1 MESCRAAS
9 LCLMWTLWKEWN
21 GRAFNDVEWSN
32 QAIKSLFLY
41 TFVNWVRVYIEDQT
55 FSLIDFIDWLFL
67 KLGDDFF
74 CLLTA

>member
-1 MESCRAAS
+1 MESCRVAS
-9 LCLMWTLWKEWN
+9 LCLMWTLWKERN
-21 GRAFNDVEWSN
+21 GRAFNHVEWSN
-32 QAIKSLFLY
+32 QVVKSLFLY

-55 FSLIDFIDWLFL
+55 FSLIDFIDWLFI